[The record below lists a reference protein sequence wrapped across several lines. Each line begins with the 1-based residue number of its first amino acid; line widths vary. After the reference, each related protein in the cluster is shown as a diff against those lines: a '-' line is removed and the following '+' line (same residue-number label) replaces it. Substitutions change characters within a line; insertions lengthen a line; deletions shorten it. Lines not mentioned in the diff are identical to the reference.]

1 MPSQLSVLSIAVVPP
16 RPLHLLEVL
25 EGPLCDV
32 KSWVHL
38 PQVGLSD
45 EGQAADA
52 QVRMKRVWMAV
63 RPLREASHQSVLS
76 GENETAVPFKVC
88 VLEHI

>member
-1 MPSQLSVLSIAVVPP
+1 MSSQLSVLSIAVVPP
-16 RPLHLLEVL
+16 CPLHLLEVL
-25 EGPLCDV
+25 KGPLCDV
-32 KSWVHL
+32 KSRVDL
-38 PQVGLSD
+38 SQVGLSD
-45 EGQAADA
+45 EGQAADS

-63 RPLREASHQSVLS
+63 GPFCKASHQSVLS